1 MPEYPFTRT
10 RLQRGSVQGDLD
22 VTRGRIL
29 VVDDDP
35 FSREMLDEG
44 LVIRG
49 FSVTTCSA
57 IEQALEHVR
66 ADENL
71 SVVLTDLRLAAENGL
86 DLCRA
91 VNRDRPALPVIV
103 ITAFGSIRT
112 AMDAMRAG
120 AYDFITKPFD
130 LEVIAVSLDRAAK
143 HHELNSELA
152 RLRRVVVPEQALG
165 ALIGASPAMHRAF
178 DLIVLAADSDAT
190 VLVTGESG
198 TGKELAAK
206 ALHDLSDRK
215 AQPFVAINCAAIPEN
230 LLESEL
236 FGHVRGAFT
245 DARSERP
252 GLFVKAGRGTL
263 FLDEIGDLPQSVQ
276 VKLLRALQER
286 RVRPVGSDQEVPVEA
301 RIVAATHQDLESAVA
316 QGRFR
321 QDLFYRINVIE
332 IPLPPLRARG
342 SDVLLL
348 AQHFLACFVAR
359 RARGEATLSA
369 GAAEL
374 LLRYD
379 WPGNVRELEN
389 TVERA
394 LALARSAEI
403 GREDLPERIC
413 RASESRVII
422 AADEPTDLVPLEEVE
437 RRYILRVMNAVSGNK
452 SLAADILGLDRS
464 TLYRKLDRFSGIAKA
479 KANPEKP

>member
-1 MPEYPFTRT
+1 MARA
-10 RLQRGSVQGDLD
+10 GV
-22 VTRGRIL
+22 L

-35 FSREMLDEG
+35 LSLEMLDEG
-44 LVIRG
+44 LSLRG
-49 FSVTTCSA
+49 FSVTTRPA
-57 IEQALEHVR
+57 IEPALACIR
-66 ADENL
+66 ADESL

-91 VNRDRPALPVIV
+91 VHEIRPTLPVIV

-143 HHELNSELA
+143 HNELNSELE
-152 RLRRVVVPEQALG
+152 RLRRVIVPEHGLSG
-165 ALIGASPAMHRAF
+165 LIGASPSMRRSF
-178 DLIVLAADSDAT
+178 ELIQLAADSDAT
-190 VLVTGESG
+190 VLITGESG

-206 ALHDLSDRK
+206 ALHDLSERRSR
-215 AQPFVAINCAAIPEN
+215 PFVAINCAAIPEN

-245 DARSERP
+245 DARADRP
-252 GLFVKAGRGTL
+252 GLFLKAGQGTL
-263 FLDEIGDLPQSVQ
+263 FLDEIGDLPQPVQ
-276 VKLLRALQER
+276 VKLLRSLQER
-286 RVRPVGSDQEVPVEA
+286 SVRPVGSDQDVPFEA
-301 RIVAATHQDLESAVA
+301 RIVAATHQDLEAAVSS
-316 QGRFR
+316 GRFR

-348 AQHFLACFVAR
+348 TQHFLTRFAAR
-359 RARGEATLSA
+359 RERGSVKLSSA
-369 GAAEL
+369 AAES

-394 LALARSAEI
+394 LALSRTAEI
-403 GREDLPERIC
+403 EVDDLPERVR
-413 RASESRVII
+413 RASVGKVII
-422 AADEPTDLVPLEEVE
+422 ATEEPNDLVSLEEVE
-437 RRYILRVMNAVSGNK
+437 RRYILRVMEVVSGNK

-464 TLYRKLDRFSGIAKA
+464 TLYRKLERYSGVVKT
-479 KANPEKP
+479 KPNPEQA